1 MENMKKKKK
10 IVKPSEPAKK
20 SKKVPGEILIC

>member
-10 IVKPSEPAKK
+10 GCVLLPLLFVCLSVLPAY
-20 SKKVPGEILIC
+20 ILI